1 MGRQLGRQHEGL
13 HALFGHRTLSGAPF
27 WLEEPA
33 APVRR
38 AGLDRADVAIIGA
51 GITGCACALALA
63 RAGLRVRVHD
73 ARGVAEGA
81 SGRNGGFA
89 LRGGAARY
97 DVARETYGAGAAQ
110 ELWRRTEEALDR
122 LESLA
127 GDAFTRTG
135 SLRLAADVEER
146 VEIRAEYEALREDG
160 FEAEWRDE
168 LPDLRPDFRGAIF
181 HSRDGSLQPA
191 RFVRQLAALAS
202 EEGVEFRE
210 RERVASLDDL
220 DAEQRVIATDG
231 SGRGLLPEL
240 DDALWPARGQV
251 LATEPLAEQLFECPH
266 YARQG
271 FDYWQQLRDGRI
283 ILGGFRDFSILTE
296 MTDEETTTSPIQE
309 ALDAFLHELLGYMP
323 EVRHRWAGIF
333 GLTQDLLPLVGRVPA
348 HDGVWIA
355 AGYSG
360 HGNVLGLMCG
370 ELVAGAIVGRDDPLL
385 ELFSPARLLQ
395 PQPPMPSETASS
407 KQSR

>member
-1 MGRQLGRQHEGL
+1 L
-13 HALFGHRTLSGAPF
+13 T
-27 WLEEPA
+27 EPA
-33 APVRR
+33 DEVGATS
-38 AGLDRADVAIIGA
+38 LDTVDVAIIGA

-63 RAGLRVRVHD
+63 ESGRRVRVHD
-73 ARGVAEGA
+73 ARGIAEGA

-97 DVARETYGAGAAQ
+97 DVARDTYGRDAAR
-110 ELWRRTEEALDR
+110 ELWQRTEQALDR

-127 GDAFTRTG
+127 GDTFRRSG
-135 SLRLAADVEER
+135 SLRLAADAEEL
-146 VEIRAEYEALREDG
+146 VDIRGEYEALHDDG
-160 FEAEWRDE
+160 FDSEWRDE

-181 HSRDGSLQPA
+181 HPSDGALQPA
-191 RFVRQLAALAS
+191 RFVKRLAAMAA
-202 EEGVEFRE
+202 EQGGVAFAENA
-210 RERVASLDDL
+210 RVSSLDEL
-220 DAEQRVIATDG
+220 DAEQIVIATDG

-251 LATEPLAEQLFECPH
+251 LATEPLAEQLFACPH

-271 FDYWQQLRDGRI
+271 FDYWQQLPDGRI

-296 MTDEETTTSPIQE
+296 MTDDETTTEPIQE
-309 ALDAFLHELLGYMP
+309 ALGAFLHELLGYMP
-323 EVRHRWAGIF
+323 EVTHRWAGIF
-333 GLTQDLLPLVGRVPA
+333 GLTQDLLPLVGPVPA

-370 ELVAGAIVGRDDPLL
+370 ELVAAAVQGGADPLL
-385 ELFSPARLLQ
+385 ELFSPARLLT
-395 PQPPMPSETASS
+395 TA
-407 KQSR
+407 